1 MSLPVRTAYTK
12 QEERRR
18 LWCTWAHET
27 IILQRRWCCGT
38 EYDTPYA
45 KTVNVFKYECTIQ
58 NFGVCPIALMYI
70 RIYCFYC
77 SWVVVIG
84 ESSGIF
90 QGRPSTALKVGTFE
104 RYIRRKTEIPQ
115 TWGPLVFRTIF
126 LHLYRSDKS
135 IPSSVIGFWFSR
147 TPLAFETRLP
157 VDPIR
162 MQWHDVI
169 THMLSFWST
178 VSA

>member
-1 MSLPVRTAYTK
+1 MINDDALKYYSCWRREAHRHTYMCMHNSTVPGRISWCRCRCAQHTRNK
-12 QEERRR
+12 RKEEG
-18 LWCTWAHET
+18 LWCTGAHET
-27 IILQRRWCCGT
+27 IILQRQWCCGT

-90 QGRPSTALKVGTFE
+90 QGRTSTALKVGTYSE
-104 RYIRRKTEIPQ
+104 KNRDPTNLGSARIPY
-115 TWGPLVFRTIF
+115 
-126 LHLYRSDKS
+126 HLPTSLQK
-135 IPSSVIGFWFSR
+135 W
-147 TPLAFETRLP
+147 
-157 VDPIR
+157 
-162 MQWHDVI
+162 
-169 THMLSFWST
+169 
-178 VSA
+178 